1 MYRYDENILNILMDK
16 YENSLL
22 YTGENQRHQT
32 ISLSVTKKTL
42 PEYFDE
48 SSRVYETIHAQL
60 TEMEQKGFLKLVW
73 KNKKVGHI
81 LEKCVLCTD
90 KADEIYLYLCRRPK
104 TEKENEILRICG
116 EYKGLHPVTD
126 NFLVWVEGR
135 LLEKK
140 SVKQYLDPDRPEE
153 FRGRLNLLY
162 AILTNSDEVFFR
174 EFSVRFWKDSKIAE
188 KELQAAAGII
198 ARFSED
204 EGLKE
209 LEAEQLLEEF
219 GICKNPSWVM
229 MKGCG
234 RFCIVNIESG
244 ANGISPVLSDIG
256 LQNASVY
263 ERYGEKDCSAE
274 QKWLSLNDFPGGIG
288 ISSADIQ
295 NVIWDKMHLPQS
307 VVTIE
312 NLTSFHRF
320 FRPDTL
326 ILYLGGYHNKVKRL
340 FLKNLYESCKNAG
353 VTFEHFGDID
363 CGGFKIWKDLRE
375 NTGIPFQTLKMDEET
390 YLSHLEFGKKLTAG
404 DRERL
409 KSMAED
415 PYFAEQRELFGLM
428 LEKGIK
434 IEQECVRIS

>member
-1 MYRYDENILNILMDK
+1 MTVYRYDERILNTLMDK

-32 ISLSVTKKTL
+32 ISFSVTQKTL

-48 SSRVYETIHAQL
+48 SSQVFENIHAQL

-81 LEKCVLCTD
+81 LEKCVLCPE
-90 KADEIYLYLCRRPK
+90 KADEIYLYLRRQPK
-104 TEKENEILRICG
+104 MEKENEILRICG
-116 EYKGLHPVTD
+116 EYKGLHPVID
-126 NFLVWVEGR
+126 SFLAWVADR
-135 LLEKK
+135 LSEKR

-153 FRGRLNLLY
+153 FRDRLKLLY
-162 AILTNSDEVFFR
+162 AILTNSEEVFFR

-234 RFCIVNIESG
+234 RFCI
-244 ANGISPVLSDIG
+244 
-256 LQNASVY
+256 
-263 ERYGEKDCSAE
+263 AE
-274 QKWLSLNDFPGGIG
+274 QKWLPLNDFPGGLG

-295 NVIWDKMHLPQS
+295 NVIWDRTHLPKY

-320 FRPDTL
+320 FRPDTM

-340 FLKNLYESCKNAG
+340 FLTSLYDSCRGEN

-363 CGGFKIWKDLRE
+363 CGGFKIWRDLRE
-375 NTGIPFQTLKMDEET
+375 KTGIPFQTLGMDEKT
-390 YLSHLEFGKKLTAG
+390 YLSHLEFGKALTAG

-428 LEKGIK
+428 LKKGIK
-434 IEQECVRIS
+434 IEQECVRRS